1 MNLEPIL
8 EEREAK
14 IVHRAGW
21 VLADGDTV
29 IQNGFVRVENG
40 VIRETGSFHS
50 SCHDR
55 VVDHGEGLLMP
66 AFVNAHTHL
75 ELSALK
81 GQLAFGGR
89 FSDWVRDLLKH
100 RESLGFDGLVRS
112 IGQGLDEL
120 LYGGT
125 LVVGDVSTL
134 GIVSPHVRNSALSG
148 ILFREYLGNDLPDLT
163 HNPDSGRFVRSFA
176 GHAPHTA
183 SPGLLTFLKKSC
195 TDLGRPLSIHLAESV
210 DEFEFITT
218 GKGAWADF
226 LGERGVDY
234 SDWGLP
240 FESPVAYLDSLG
252 LLGSGTLAVHLIHAG
267 KKDIGIMKQRG
278 AWVCLCLRSNRNLHN
293 TLPDVDTLVRE
304 QVRLCLGTDSLA
316 STESLGMVDEMRFL
330 ARAFPAV
337 ALKEIF
343 RMATLNGAE
352 ALGLGHAFGSLRP
365 GKRAAMVYAPV
376 RAYSEKTLLEKL
388 LS

>member
-75 ELSALK
+75 ELSVLK

-148 ILFREYLGNDLPDLT
+148 ILFRE
-163 HNPDSGRFVRSFA
+163 
-176 GHAPHTA
+176 
-183 SPGLLTFLKKSC
+183 
-195 TDLGRPLSIHLAESV
+195 
-210 DEFEFITT
+210 
-218 GKGAWADF
+218 
-226 LGERGVDY
+226 
-234 SDWGLP
+234 
-240 FESPVAYLDSLG
+240 
-252 LLGSGTLAVHLIHAG
+252 
-267 KKDIGIMKQRG
+267 
-278 AWVCLCLRSNRNLHN
+278 
-293 TLPDVDTLVRE
+293 
-304 QVRLCLGTDSLA
+304 
-316 STESLGMVDEMRFL
+316 
-330 ARAFPAV
+330 
-337 ALKEIF
+337 
-343 RMATLNGAE
+343 
-352 ALGLGHAFGSLRP
+352 
-365 GKRAAMVYAPV
+365 
-376 RAYSEKTLLEKL
+376 
-388 LS
+388 

>member
-100 RESLGFDGLVRS
+100 RESQGFDGLVRS

-163 HNPDSGRFVRSFA
+163 HNPVSGRFVGSFA

-195 TDLGRPLSIHLAESV
+195 TGLGRPLSIHLAESV

-226 LGERGVDY
+226 LRERGVDY

-252 LLGSGTLAVHLIHAG
+252 LLDSGTLAVHLIHAG
-267 KKDIGIMKQRG
+267 KTDIGIMKQRG
-278 AWVCLCLRSNRNLHN
+278 AWVCLCPRSNRNLHN
-293 TLPDVDTLVRE
+293 TLPDVDTMVRE

-316 STESLGMVDEMRFL
+316 STESLDMVDEMRFL

-343 RMATLNGAE
+343 RMATSNGAD

>member
-1 MNLEPIL
+1 MSLEPIL

-21 VLADGDTV
+21 VLTDADTV

-40 VIRETGSFHS
+40 VIRETGAFHS

-100 RESLGFDGLVRS
+100 RERLGLDGLARG

-148 ILFREYLGNDLPDLT
+148 ILFREYLGNDLSDLT
-163 HNPDSGRFVRSFA
+163 HDPDSGRFVRSFA
-176 GHAPHTA
+176 GHAPHTT
-183 SPGLLTFLKKSC
+183 SPGLLSFLKKNC
-195 TDLGRPLSIHLAESV
+195 TGLGRPLSIHLAESD

-240 FESPVAYLDSLG
+240 FKSPVAYLDSLG
-252 LLGSGTLAVHLIHAG
+252 LLDSGTLAVHLIHADN
-267 KKDIGIMKQRG
+267 KDIGIMKQRG
-278 AWVCLCLRSNRNLHN
+278 AWVCLCPRSNRNLHN
-293 TLPDVDTLVRE
+293 ALPDVDTLVR
-304 QVRLCLGTDSLA
+304 QKVRLCLGTDSLA
-316 STESLGMVDEMRFL
+316 STETLGMVDEMRYL
-330 ARAFPAV
+330 ARSFPAV

-343 RMATLNGAE
+343 RMATSNGAE
-352 ALGLGHAFGSLRP
+352 ALGLGHTFGSLRP